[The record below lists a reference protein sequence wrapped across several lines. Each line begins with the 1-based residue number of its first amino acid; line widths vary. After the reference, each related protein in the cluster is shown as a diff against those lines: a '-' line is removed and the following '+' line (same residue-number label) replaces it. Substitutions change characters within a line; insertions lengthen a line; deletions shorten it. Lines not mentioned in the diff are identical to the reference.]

1 MIDKRWN
8 FKQAVENIKA
18 VKDYYIE
25 LLSSFSIYETK
36 QKRITIQEIRKQ
48 VYELQILEWQK
59 DKLWEYM
66 NDDETLTTLIIIAN
80 RQK

>member
-18 VKDYYIE
+18 VKDYYIG

-36 QKRITIQEIRKQ
+36 QKRMMIQETRNKL
-48 VYELQILEWQK
+48 YELEILEWQK